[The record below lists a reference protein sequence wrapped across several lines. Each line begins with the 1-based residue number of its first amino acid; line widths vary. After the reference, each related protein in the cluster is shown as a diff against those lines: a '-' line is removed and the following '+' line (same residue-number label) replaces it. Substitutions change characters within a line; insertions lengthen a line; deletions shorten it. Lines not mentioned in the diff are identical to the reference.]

1 MNRHVRTG
9 RRPVSR
15 GNPPRLRHQEAL
27 LRNELR
33 RLARSQELPGPR
45 VDGVPTL
52 LMENASRVQGPLFQ
66 R

>member
-1 MNRHVRTG
+1 MNRHARTG
-9 RRPVSR
+9 QRPAAR

-33 RLARSQELPGPR
+33 RLARSQDLPGPR
-45 VDGVPTL
+45 VDGVPAL
-52 LMENASRVQGPLFQ
+52 LMENASRVQGPIFQ

>member
-45 VDGVPTL
+45 VDGVPVL

>member
-9 RRPVSR
+9 QRPVSR

-45 VDGVPTL
+45 VDGVPAL
-52 LMENASRVQGPLFQ
+52 LMGNASRVQGPLFQ

>member
-1 MNRHVRTG
+1 MSRHARIDK
-9 RRPVSR
+9 RPAAR

-33 RLARSQELPGPR
+33 RLARSQEIPGPR
-45 VDGVPTL
+45 VVGVPAL

>member
-1 MNRHVRTG
+1 MNRHLRTG
-9 RRPVSR
+9 QRPVSR

-45 VDGVPTL
+45 VDGVPAL